1 MFEFLF
7 TLPFITFM
15 FLVKYL
21 GSLLV
26 WVGIGVWVYQN
37 ASKIFD
43 WFSDRWFDLISES
56 SKFTIVHWFRNRK
69 KSTKNDEKPEDYIV

>member
-26 WVGIGVWVYQN
+26 WVGIVVWVYQ
-37 ASKIFD
+37 SRSVVFD
-43 WFSDRWFDLISES
+43 WISDRWFDFMYWI
-56 SKFTIVHWFRNRK
+56 RNRK

>member
-26 WVGIGVWVYQN
+26 WVGIVVWVYQ
-37 ASKIFD
+37 SRSVVFD
-43 WFSDRWFDLISES
+43 WISDRWFDL
-56 SKFTIVHWFRNRK
+56 KYWFRNRK

>member
-1 MFEFLF
+1 MLEFLF

-15 FLVKYL
+15 FLIKYL

-26 WVGIGVWVYQN
+26 WVGIVVWVYQ
-37 ASKIFD
+37 KRDVVFD
-43 WFSDRWFDLISES
+43 WFADRWFDLMY
-56 SKFTIVHWFRNRK
+56 WFRNRK

>member
-26 WVGIGVWVYQN
+26 WVGIVVWVYQ
-37 ASKIFD
+37 KRDVVFD
-43 WFSDRWFDLISES
+43 WFADRWFGLMY
-56 SKFTIVHWFRNRK
+56 WFRNRK

>member
-26 WVGIGVWVYQN
+26 WVGIVVWVYQ
-37 ASKIFD
+37 SRSVVFD
-43 WFSDRWFDLISES
+43 WIADRWFDFMYWI
-56 SKFTIVHWFRNRK
+56 RNRK

>member
-1 MFEFLF
+1 MLEFLF

-15 FLVKYL
+15 FLIKYL

-26 WVGIGVWVYQN
+26 WVGIVVWVYQ
-37 ASKIFD
+37 KRDVVFD
-43 WFSDRWFDLISES
+43 WFADRWFDIMY
-56 SKFTIVHWFRNRK
+56 WFRNRR

>member
-26 WVGIGVWVYQN
+26 WVGIVVWVYQN
-37 ASKIFD
+37 ASKILD
-43 WFSDRWFDLISES
+43 WISDRWFDL
-56 SKFTIVHWFRNRK
+56 KYWFRNRN

>member
-26 WVGIGVWVYQN
+26 WVGIVVWVYQN
-37 ASKIFD
+37 ASKILD
-43 WFSDRWFDLISES
+43 WISDRWFDL
-56 SKFTIVHWFRNRK
+56 KYWFRNHK

>member
-26 WVGIGVWVYQN
+26 WVGIVVWVYQ
-37 ASKIFD
+37 KRDVVFD
-43 WFSDRWFDLISES
+43 WFADRWFDLMY
-56 SKFTIVHWFRNRK
+56 WFRNRR

>member
-26 WVGIGVWVYQN
+26 WVGIVVWVWTN
-37 ASKIFD
+37 ASKILD
-43 WFSDRWFDLISES
+43 WFSDRWFDLMY
-56 SKFTIVHWFRNRK
+56 WFRNRK

>member
-26 WVGIGVWVYQN
+26 WVGIVVWVYQN
-37 ASKIFD
+37 ASKILD
-43 WFSDRWFDLISES
+43 WFSDRWFDIMY
-56 SKFTIVHWFRNRK
+56 WFRNRK

>member
-26 WVGIGVWVYQN
+26 WVGIVVWVYQ
-37 ASKIFD
+37 SRFVVFD
-43 WFSDRWFDLISES
+43 WIADRWFDLKYWI
-56 SKFTIVHWFRNRK
+56 RNRK

>member
-1 MFEFLF
+1 MLEFLF

-15 FLVKYL
+15 FLIKYL

-26 WVGIGVWVYQN
+26 WVGIVVWVYQ
-37 ASKIFD
+37 KRDVVFD
-43 WFSDRWFDLISES
+43 WFADRWFDIMY
-56 SKFTIVHWFRNRK
+56 WFRNRK

>member
-26 WVGIGVWVYQN
+26 WFGIVVWVYQ
-37 ASKIFD
+37 KRDVVFD
-43 WFSDRWFDLISES
+43 WFADRWFDLMY
-56 SKFTIVHWFRNRK
+56 WFRNRK

>member
-26 WVGIGVWVYQN
+26 WVGIVVWVYQ
-37 ASKIFD
+37 KRDGVFD
-43 WFSDRWFDLISES
+43 WFADRWFDIMY
-56 SKFTIVHWFRNRK
+56 WFRNRK

>member
-26 WVGIGVWVYQN
+26 WAGIVVWVYQ
-37 ASKIFD
+37 SRSVVFD
-43 WFSDRWFDLISES
+43 WISDRWFDFMYWI
-56 SKFTIVHWFRNRK
+56 RNRK

>member
-26 WVGIGVWVYQN
+26 WVGIVVWVYQ
-37 ASKIFD
+37 SRSVVFD
-43 WFSDRWFDLISES
+43 WFVDRWFDL
-56 SKFTIVHWFRNRK
+56 KYWFRNRN

>member
-26 WVGIGVWVYQN
+26 WVGIVVWVYQ
-37 ASKIFD
+37 KRDVVFD
-43 WFSDRWFDLISES
+43 WFADRWFDLMY
-56 SKFTIVHWFRNRK
+56 WFRNRK
-69 KSTKNDEKPEDYIV
+69 KSTKDVEKPEDYIV

>member
-26 WVGIGVWVYQN
+26 WVGIVVWVYQ
-37 ASKIFD
+37 SRSVVFD
-43 WFSDRWFDLISES
+43 WFADRWFDFMYWI
-56 SKFTIVHWFRNRK
+56 RNRK

>member
-26 WVGIGVWVYQN
+26 WVGIVVWVWTN
-37 ASKIFD
+37 ASKILD
-43 WFSDRWFDLISES
+43 WFADRWFDLMY
-56 SKFTIVHWFRNRK
+56 WFRNRK

>member
-26 WVGIGVWVYQN
+26 WVGIVVWVYQN
-37 ASKIFD
+37 ASKILD
-43 WFSDRWFDLISES
+43 WFSDRWFDLMY
-56 SKFTIVHWFRNRK
+56 WFRNRK

>member
-26 WVGIGVWVYQN
+26 WVGIVVWVYQN
-37 ASKIFD
+37 ASKILD
-43 WFSDRWFDLISES
+43 WFSDRWFDL
-56 SKFTIVHWFRNRK
+56 KYWFRNRK

>member
-26 WVGIGVWVYQN
+26 WVGIVVWVYQ
-37 ASKIFD
+37 SRSVVFD
-43 WFSDRWFDLISES
+43 WFTDRWFDL
-56 SKFTIVHWFRNRK
+56 KYWFRNRN

>member
-26 WVGIGVWVYQN
+26 WVGIVVWVYQ
-37 ASKIFD
+37 SRSVVFD
-43 WFSDRWFDLISES
+43 WFADRWFDL
-56 SKFTIVHWFRNRK
+56 KYWFRNRN

>member
-15 FLVKYL
+15 FLLKYL

-26 WVGIGVWVYQN
+26 WVGIVVWVYQ
-37 ASKIFD
+37 SRSVVFD
-43 WFSDRWFDLISES
+43 WIADRWFDFMYWI
-56 SKFTIVHWFRNRK
+56 RNRK

>member
-26 WVGIGVWVYQN
+26 WVGIVVWVYQ
-37 ASKIFD
+37 SRGKILD
-43 WFSDRWFDLISES
+43 WFADRWFDLMY
-56 SKFTIVHWFRNRK
+56 WFRNRK

>member
-26 WVGIGVWVYQN
+26 WVGIVVWVYQN

-43 WFSDRWFDLISES
+43 WISDRWFDL
-56 SKFTIVHWFRNRK
+56 KYWFRNRN

>member
-26 WVGIGVWVYQN
+26 WVGIVVWVYQ
-37 ASKIFD
+37 SRSVVFD
-43 WFSDRWFDLISES
+43 WISDRWFDL
-56 SKFTIVHWFRNRK
+56 KYWFRNRN

>member
-26 WVGIGVWVYQN
+26 WVGIVVWVWTN
-37 ASKIFD
+37 ASKILD
-43 WFSDRWFDLISES
+43 WFSDRWFDLMY
-56 SKFTIVHWFRNRK
+56 WFRNRR

>member
-26 WVGIGVWVYQN
+26 WVGIVVWVYQ
-37 ASKIFD
+37 KRDVVFD
-43 WFSDRWFDLISES
+43 WFADRWFDLMY
-56 SKFTIVHWFRNRK
+56 WFRNRK

>member
-1 MFEFLF
+1 MLEFLF

-15 FLVKYL
+15 FLIKYL

-26 WVGIGVWVYQN
+26 WVGIVVWVYQ
-37 ASKIFD
+37 KRDVVFD
-43 WFSDRWFDLISES
+43 WFADRWFDLMY
-56 SKFTIVHWFRNRK
+56 WFRNRR